1 MKVLRGDEWR
11 SADLGGK
18 SVAIVASSHEVGR
31 ILPAVVGLAAKV
43 KVFQCSPDWIA
54 PRPLPLP
61 GPLRRAAARLHLRRT
76 VRDPWVRRQLTPRD
90 GGGRVAVRPGF
101 YAALEDPTCKLYTWP
116 VYAITKQ
123 GLRSAEGVEHRVD
136 AIILGA
142 GIEIVGSTIR
152 EERIA

>member
-1 MKVLRGDEWR
+1 MKILRGDEWR
-11 SADLGGK
+11 SADLGGR
-18 SVAIVASSHEVGR
+18 SIAIVASAHEVGR
-31 ILPAVVGLAAKV
+31 ILPAIVGLAASV

-54 PRPLPLP
+54 PRPRPLP
-61 GPLRRAAARLHLRRT
+61 GPLRRAAARLHLRAT

-90 GGGRVAVRPGF
+90 GDSRVAVRPGF

-116 VYAITKQ
+116 VYAVTEQ

-142 GIEIVGSTIR
+142 GIQIVGSTLR